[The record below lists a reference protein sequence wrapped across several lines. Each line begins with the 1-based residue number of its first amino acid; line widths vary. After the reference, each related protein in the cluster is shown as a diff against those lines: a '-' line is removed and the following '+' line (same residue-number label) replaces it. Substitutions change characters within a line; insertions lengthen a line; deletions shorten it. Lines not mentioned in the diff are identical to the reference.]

1 MRGLDTGA
9 DDYLVKPFEMEEL
22 LARVRTLLRRPVA
35 DRGPVLRA
43 GEVVVDT
50 NSARGA
56 QGGRSFTSR
65 RESTTCSSTCCA
77 TGGSLHDRLKLIEEV
92 WGENDDLL
100 FSRPSTCT

>member
-1 MRGLDTGA
+1 MLTARSDTRDVVHGLDTGA

-50 NSARGA
+50 NSHEVRK
-56 QGGRSFTSR
+56 GGRSSTSR

-77 TGGSLHDRLKLIEEV
+77 TEGSLTIA
-92 WGENDDLL
+92 
-100 FSRPSTCT
+100 